1 MRKSVYQFVL
11 ASKVTLADLAVVIRC
26 MPILCEGWGTNR
38 PFVAI
43 LAAAMFIW
51 AGALANLWKIAS
63 WSLRVEVS
71 PIPPAFELPQLL
83 TATQGGGS
91 DV

>member
-11 ASKVTLADLAVVIRC
+11 ASKVTLADLAVFLRC
-26 MPILCEGWGTNR
+26 MPILCEEWGTNR
-38 PFVAI
+38 PFMDIV
-43 LAAAMFIW
+43 AAAMFIW
-51 AGALANLWKIAS
+51 AGSLANLWKIAS

-71 PIPPAFELPQLL
+71 AIPPTFELPQLL
-83 TATQGGGS
+83 TATQGGDT

>member
-1 MRKSVYQFVL
+1 MRKSVYQFAL
-11 ASKVTLADLAVVIRC
+11 ASKVTLADLAVFIRC

-38 PFVAI
+38 TFMAI
-43 LAAAMFIW
+43 MGAAMFIW
-51 AGALANLWKIAS
+51 AGSLANLWKIVS

-71 PIPPAFELPQLL
+71 ALSPTFELPQLL

>member
-1 MRKSVYQFVL
+1 MSKSVYPLVL
-11 ASKVTLADLAVVIRC
+11 ASIVTLVDLAVFILYL
-26 MPILCEGWGTNR
+26 PIHCEGWGTNR
-38 PFVAI
+38 PFMAI
-43 LAAAMFIW
+43 VAAAMFIW
-51 AGALANLWKIAS
+51 AGSLANLWKIAS

-71 PIPPAFELPQLL
+71 AIPPAFELPQLL